1 MRFGTR
7 QLAPA
12 ILLAA
17 TACADARIDNLD
29 EFVRQA
35 ALDHGLRPA
44 SQLVDG
50 TDGNLAEVGGRF
62 FRSKSLSLNG
72 DMACETCHLEQF
84 SSADGLPNAIGIFGE
99 GEGPSRALSNGRIVP
114 RNTLPLWGRGG
125 VGFNVFF
132 WDGRIDF
139 DSLPPLT
146 PYGEALPSSD
156 PLVVAAHLPPVE
168 IREMIVD
175 DGSLSRYKGESA
187 QAAHA
192 LHQRIA
198 ARLAEREPEA
208 VRELLAQLRKPPADL
223 TFNDVARS
231 LAAFIRQ
238 EFPMRDTRFHRHVFG
253 TGELSEDELMG
264 GVVFYGKGKCANC
277 HTGPYFSDFRFHAV
291 PLPQL
296 GFGRNGFGIDY
307 GRFNITLDPGDLYRF
322 RTPPL
327 VNVAQTAP
335 YGHAGSLPT
344 VRDAIAA
351 HFDPLRFVKP
361 SSMGLVQRH
370 ELYRRIA
377 AVGGEFKLMG
387 LLTENEIDQVAAFLD
402 ALTFVESMP

>member
-7 QLAPA
+7 PLTLA

-17 TACADARIDNLD
+17 TACADARIENLG

-44 SQLVDG
+44 SQLIEG
-50 TDGNLAEVGGRF
+50 TDSNLAEVGGRF
-62 FRSKSLSLNG
+62 FRSKGLSLNG
-72 DMACETCHLEQF
+72 DMACDTCHLEQF
-84 SSADGLPNAIGIFGE
+84 SSADGLPNAIGVFGK
-99 GEGPSRALSNGRIVP
+99 GDGPSRAFSDGRIVP

-146 PYGEALPSSD
+146 PYGEAPPSSD

-175 DGSLSRYKGESA
+175 EGLSRYKGETA

-198 ARLAEREPEA
+198 LRLAEREPDA
-208 VRELLAQLRKPPADL
+208 VRELLAQLRKPSGELA
-223 TFNDVARS
+223 FIDVARS
-231 LAAFIRQ
+231 LAAFIRK
-238 EFPMRDTRFHRHVFG
+238 EFRMRDTRLHRHVFG

-296 GFGRNGFGIDY
+296 GFGKNGFGIDY
-307 GRFNITLDPGDLYRF
+307 GRFNITLDPDDLYRF
-322 RTPPL
+322 RTAPL

-335 YGHAGSLPT
+335 YGHAGSIST

-351 HFDPLRFVKP
+351 HFDPLRFVQP
-361 SSMGLVQRH
+361 SSMDLVQRH
-370 ELYRRIA
+370 EFYRRVA
-377 AVGGEFKLMG
+377 AIGGEFKLMG
-387 LLTENEIDQVAAFLD
+387 LLTEDEVDQVAAFLD
-402 ALTFVESMP
+402 TLTFVESMP